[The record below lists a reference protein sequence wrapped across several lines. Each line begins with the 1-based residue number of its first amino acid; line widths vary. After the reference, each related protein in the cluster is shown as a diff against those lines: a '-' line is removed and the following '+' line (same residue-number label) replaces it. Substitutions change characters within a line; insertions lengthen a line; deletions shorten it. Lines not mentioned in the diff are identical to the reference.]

1 MSRCAHSPSIAPD
14 LSPAENDN
22 VFQCKLIMHVSNII
36 CSTMSTGFI
45 HIADLLI
52 GQEMLWEET
61 LADDPE
67 TELNARR
74 GELTQLN

>member
-1 MSRCAHSPSIAPD
+1 MKY
-14 LSPAENDN
+14 N
-22 VFQCKLIMHVSNII
+22 VFQGKLIMHVSINNNNTIH
-36 CSTMSTGFI
+36 STMSTRFI

-67 TELNARR
+67 TELDAR
-74 GELTQLN
+74 GGLTQANLNQKLHHDIQMSLS